1 MPFSA
6 FCPELVP
13 GVEQGEKES
22 EREGRMKEISWFCMR
37 SAPVTTERPFLLF
50 SFPPYFLSPFLLPS
64 GPFLFLSA
72 CLLERKLFFY
82 KERKPSFL
90 WNAQKSLGRLFGW
103 KLMHRGLYRWFAPCP
118 AAPTPRSSSGC
129 WCPGRCNLDHAK
141 YWQRVFTAVFQ
152 VDIGLQKPIWNP
164 EMRPA

>member
-1 MPFSA
+1 MSAGAIPDSVGKGMPFSA

-22 EREGRMKEISWFCMR
+22 EREGRMKEISGFCMR
-37 SAPVTTERPFLLF
+37 SAPVTTERPLF
-50 SFPPYFLSPFLLPS
+50 SFFLPPYFLSPFLLPS

-90 WNAQKSLGRLFGW
+90 
-103 KLMHRGLYRWFAPCP
+103 
-118 AAPTPRSSSGC
+118 
-129 WCPGRCNLDHAK
+129 
-141 YWQRVFTAVFQ
+141 
-152 VDIGLQKPIWNP
+152 
-164 EMRPA
+164 